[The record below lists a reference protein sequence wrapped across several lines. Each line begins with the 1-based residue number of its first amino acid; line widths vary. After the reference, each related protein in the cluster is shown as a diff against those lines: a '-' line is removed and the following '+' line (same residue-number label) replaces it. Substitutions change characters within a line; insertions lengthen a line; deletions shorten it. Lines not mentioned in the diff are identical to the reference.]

1 MLSPIEYEIVV
12 NSKPIKQH
20 AEVFILK
27 NRLKLQQQKK
37 KLMRILAKLN
47 FPCKNMDLTL

>member
-1 MLSPIEYEIVV
+1 MLSPTEYEIVV

-20 AEVFILK
+20 AEVFIIK
-27 NRLKLQQQKK
+27 NRLKIATTKK
-37 KLMRILAKLN
+37 KLILAKLN